1 MNDRGTIIRVVTSPG
16 EIRVVACDALGPLDY
31 AIERP
36 GAPDGVGDL
45 HRGRITANLPALAG
59 SFVRLQD
66 GIDGFLPDSAG
77 GGMPEGTILPV
88 RITRAAQGGKGPRL
102 TAKLTPAEF
111 GLAVA
116 GPIALLNRG
125 PGAVARLAAL
135 HPAAAIELDD
145 PALIAMLRPGFG
157 ERLVRVGRAFDDSL
171 ESMLETLAESSAAL
185 PGGARMTIHPT
196 PALTAIDIDLGTASA
211 GRGSKARTHEQANRA
226 ALPALAR
233 HIRLR
238 NLCGAIVIDLAGLSP
253 KRRAGLGPAFAQ
265 VLAGDPLAPRFLGFS
280 ALGLAE
286 ILRPRI
292 HPPLHELLAGPHAA
306 GLAALRHAAGQAA
319 ARPYARLTLHAIPA
333 VIAALQADP
342 VALPE
347 FTARAG
353 HAITLR
359 AAAAPLAATWRIEE
373 ITHG

>member
-1 MNDRGTIIRVVTSPG
+1 MIIRVATSPG
-16 EIRVVACDALGPLDY
+16 EIRAVACDAQGPLDF

-59 SFVRLQD
+59 SFVRLHD
-66 GIDGFLPDSAG
+66 GTDGFLPDSAG
-77 GGMPEGTILPV
+77 GGAPEGTILAV
-88 RITRAAQGGKGPRL
+88 RVTRAAQGGKGPRL
-102 TAKLTPAEF
+102 SAKISDDA
-111 GLAVA
+111 LALIPP
-116 GPIALLNRG
+116 GPVALLSRG

-135 HPAAAIELDD
+135 HPAAPIELDD
-145 PALIAMLRPGFG
+145 PALFAMLR
-157 ERLVRVGRAFDDSL
+157 ESLDDRLVRVARAYDDAL
-171 ESMLETLAESSAAL
+171 ESVLDALGESHAAL
-185 PGGARMTIHPT
+185 PGGARMTVHPT

-211 GRGSKARTHEQANRA
+211 GRGTKARTHDQANRA

-233 HIRLR
+233 QIRLR
-238 NLCGAIVIDLAGLSP
+238 NLSGAIVIDLAGLTA
-253 KRRAGLGPAFAQ
+253 KRRAGLGPGFAQ
-265 VLAGDPLAPRFLGFS
+265 ALATDPLGPRFLGFS

-286 ILRPRI
+286 ILRPRV

-306 GLAALRHAAGQAA
+306 GLSALRHAAQQAT
-319 ARPYARLTLHAIPA
+319 ARPHTRLALHAPPA

-353 HAITLR
+353 HRLTLR
-359 AAAAPLAATWRIEE
+359 TSSPSPGATWRIEDA
-373 ITHG
+373 THG